1 VICSAPEVS
10 MRGEL
15 DEQVGFSLVQPAQR
29 VPKDHPIRR
38 IKAIAD
44 EQLKKLSPVF
54 DEMYAGGGRPSIPP
68 ERLLKACLLIALYSV
83 RSERQLCERIEYDLM
98 FRFFLDMGMDDKV
111 FDSSSFAKNKERVLA
126 ANVAKK
132 FFEAVV
138 RQAAAHGLMSREH
151 FTVDG
156 TLIEAWASV
165 KSFKRRGKKDGKP
178 PDDPGNPTVN
188 FHGEKRSNETHE
200 STTDPEAKMA
210 TKGNGQAAK
219 LSYAAHV
226 LMENRNGLCADVTV
240 TQAGGTAEWD
250 GALLMLDR
258 QQAAGVRPRTLGADA
273 GYDVRRFVEAIRE
286 RGISTH
292 IASTRDKRR
301 RSWMDGRTKR
311 HPGYAVSQR
320 VRKRVEEIFGWWKT
334 VGTFRKTRYRGQA
347 RTGLW
352 AYITAAA
359 YNLTRLAKLLP
370 A

>member
-1 VICSAPEVS
+1 
-10 MRGEL
+10 MRGEMKR
-15 DEQVGFSLVQPAQR
+15 QAGFSLVQPEQR

-38 IKAIAD
+38 IKAMAD
-44 EQLKKLSPVF
+44 IQLKHLSPIFEV
-54 DEMYAGGGRPSIPP
+54 MYAGGGRPSIPP
-68 ERLLKACLLIALYSV
+68 EQLLKACLLIALFSV
-83 RSERQLCERIEYDLM
+83 RSERQFCERLEYDLM
-98 FRFFLDMGMDDKV
+98 FRFFLDMGMDEPS
-111 FDSSSFAKNKERVLA
+111 FDASSFAKNKERLLA
-126 ANVAKK
+126 ADVAKE
-132 FFEAVV
+132 FFEGVV

-165 KSFKRRGKKDGKP
+165 KSFKRRDSKDDKP

-188 FHGEKRSNETHE
+188 FHGEKRSNQTHQ

-210 TKGNGQAAK
+210 TKGGQAAK
-219 LSYAAHV
+219 LSFAAHV
-226 LMENRNGLCADVTV
+226 LMENRNGLCADVELN
-240 TQAGGTAEWD
+240 QACGTAEWD
-250 GALLMLDR
+250 GALQMLDR
-258 QQAAGVRPRTLGADA
+258 QMQAGVQPRTLGADA
-273 GYDVRRFVEAIRE
+273 GYDVRRFIEAIRE

-292 IASTRDKRR
+292 IASTRNAHR

-334 VGTFRKTRYRGQA
+334 VGGFRKTRYRGTK
-347 RTGLW
+347 RSGLW

-359 YNLTRLAKLLP
+359 YNLTRMARLLP